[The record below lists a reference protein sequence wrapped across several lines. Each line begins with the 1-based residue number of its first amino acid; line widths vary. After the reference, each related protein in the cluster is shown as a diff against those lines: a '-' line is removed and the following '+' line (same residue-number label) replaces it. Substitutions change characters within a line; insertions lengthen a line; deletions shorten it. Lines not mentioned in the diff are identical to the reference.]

1 MSSRGERVRT
11 ISVLIILC
19 VQVACARG
27 PAKDSSAPAA
37 SKPRFETRWL
47 RGISATEVKN
57 AAQARGLV
65 CRGPKFE
72 GGTNVWTCA
81 VETPLVGYRVQ
92 FYGSAPLKLE
102 YITATITQAGTAKAE
117 LVSPLF
123 VAMAGLHYDGGDAA
137 QARAWVL
144 KAIAAPGETIF
155 GPGKFRVSGDLSK
168 MTLDI
173 KASGS
178 DW

>member
-1 MSSRGERVRT
+1 MRT
-11 ISVLIILC
+11 LFVFLLVG
-19 VQVACARG
+19 VQAACGGA
-27 PAKDSSAPAA
+27 PAKDSSAPAEA
-37 SKPRFETRWL
+37 KPRFETRWL

-65 CRGPKFE
+65 CQGPTLQ
-72 GGTNVWTCA
+72 GGTSVWTCSSG
-81 VETPLVGYRVQ
+81 TPLVSYRVQ
-92 FYGSAPLKLE
+92 CYGSAPLKLE
-102 YITATITQAGTAKAE
+102 YITATITQAGTNASADI
-117 LVSPLF
+117 VRPLF
-123 VAMAGLHYDGGDAA
+123 VALAGLHYDGGDAA

-144 KAIAAPGETIF
+144 RAIDAPGDTTL
-155 GPGKFRVSGDLSK
+155 GPGKFKVSGDLLK

>member
-1 MSSRGERVRT
+1 MRKFLLLSFVA
-11 ISVLIILC
+11 
-19 VQVACARG
+19 VQMACGGG
-27 PAKDSSAPAA
+27 PAAEQSRAPVS

-47 RGISATEVKN
+47 RGISATEVKS
-57 AAQARGLV
+57 AAQARGLA
-65 CRGPKFE
+65 CEGPRLE

-81 VETPLVGYRVQ
+81 AATPLVGYRVR

-117 LVSPLF
+117 MVGPLF
-123 VAMAGLHYDGGDAA
+123 AALAGLHYDGGDAA

-144 KAIAAPGETIF
+144 KAIAAPGEASF

>member
-1 MSSRGERVRT
+1 MRSL
-11 ISVLIILC
+11 IPVLLMLASLQAGC
-19 VQVACARG
+19 GGG
-27 PAKDSSAPAA
+27 PAKDNAAPAA
-37 SKPRFETRWL
+37 AKPRFETRWL

-57 AAQARGLV
+57 AAQRIGLACEGPAR
-65 CRGPKFE
+65 E

-81 VETPLVGYRVQ
+81 SATPLVGYRVR

-102 YITATITQAGTAKAE
+102 YITATITQAGIAKPD
-117 LVSPLF
+117 LVRPLF
-123 VAMAGLHYDGGDAA
+123 VALAGLHYDGGDAP
-137 QARAWVL
+137 QARSWVL
-144 KAIAAPGETIF
+144 KAIDAPGEAAF

-173 KASGS
+173 KASGA